1 MANPQGAPPGEAH
14 PRSILTNEKVWA
26 MRKRYAEG
34 KANPEERMSILKLS
48 NEFDCAVATAYAV
61 ISRRTWKHI

>member
-1 MANPQGAPPGEAH
+1 MANPQGARPGEGH
-14 PRSILTNEKVWA
+14 PRAILTNEKVWA

-34 KANPEERMSILKLS
+34 KADPEERMSILKLS

>member
-14 PRSILTNEKVWA
+14 PRAILTNEKVWA

-34 KANPEERMSILKLS
+34 KANPEERMSLLLLS
-48 NEFDCAVATAYAV
+48 NEFDVAVATAWAV